1 MRVGD
6 FCIRDVVQCTRDASA
21 LELSQLMR
29 ESHVGD
35 VVVVDQPNGKKIAVG
50 IVTDRDLVIEV
61 MARERDPA
69 LVTAKDLMGG
79 ELVTVGEGNDVY
91 ETAELMRDRGVRRT
105 PVVDDQGGLL
115 GIVTLDDLLR
125 IISEQLALLTRVVA
139 RGRFQE
145 RQSRR

>member
-6 FCIRDVVQCTRDASA
+6 FCIRDVVQCTRNASA
-21 LELSQLMR
+21 LELAQLMR
-29 ESHVGD
+29 ESHVGG

-61 MARERDPA
+61 MAKERDPA

-79 ELVTVGEGNDVY
+79 EFVTVGEGNDVY

-105 PVVDDQGGLL
+105 PVVDDQGALL

-125 IISEQLALLTRVVA
+125 IIGEQLALLARVIA
-139 RGRFQE
+139 RERSQE

>member
-1 MRVGD
+1 
-6 FCIRDVVQCTRDASA
+6 
-21 LELSQLMR
+21 MR
-29 ESHVGD
+29 EAHVGD

-61 MARERDPA
+61 MAKERDPA
-69 LVTAKDLMGG
+69 QVTARELMGK

-105 PVVDDQGGLL
+105 PVVDDQGALV
-115 GIVTLDDLLR
+115 GIVTLDDLLK
-125 IISEQLALLTRVVA
+125 IIGEQLALLARVIA
-139 RGRFQE
+139 RERFQE

>member
-1 MRVGD
+1 MRVSD
-6 FCIRDVVQCTRDASA
+6 FCIRNVVQCTRDASA

-61 MARERDPA
+61 MAKERDPA
-69 LVTAKDLMGG
+69 LVTAKDLMGR

-105 PVVDDQGGLL
+105 PVVDDQGGLV

-125 IISEQLALLTRVVA
+125 IIGEQLALLARVIA
-139 RGRFQE
+139 RERLQE

>member
-6 FCIRDVVQCTRDASA
+6 FCIRDVVHCTRKTSA

-29 ESHVGD
+29 EGHVGD

-61 MARERDPA
+61 MAKESDPA
-69 LVTAKDLMGG
+69 LVTAKDLMGK

-91 ETAELMRDRGVRRT
+91 ETAELMRDRGVRRV

-115 GIVTLDDLLR
+115 GIVTLDDLLK
-125 IISEQLALLTRVVA
+125 IIGDQLVLLARVVA
-139 RGRFQE
+139 RERFQE
-145 RQSRR
+145 RQLRR

>member
-6 FCIRDVVQCTRDASA
+6 FCIRDVVQCRREASA

-61 MARERDPA
+61 MAKERDPA
-69 LVTAKDLMGG
+69 LVTARELMGG

-105 PVVDDQGGLL
+105 PVVDDQGALL

-125 IISEQLALLTRVVA
+125 IIAEQLALLARVIA
-139 RGRFQE
+139 RERFQE

>member
-125 IISEQLALLTRVVA
+125 IIGEQLALLTRVVA